1 MKDISKFI
9 GKLLFYAM
17 AIALSVYAASRTLDF
32 VSGTLPADKQMIGY
46 LALFATTGGALAWLM
61 VFLNNSEG
69 IGQKGIALLMV
80 VVDLVGEFAI
90 FTVETIRGAS
100 QSGMVTTINPEQ
112 VQTTI
117 IGMSVLIAA
126 NILAIFAYHILDV
139 ENMEALELS
148 LADAVVKSEIL
159 KAKKAKA
166 KSLAKTIADAEAD
179 KFGEEQLALDRSD
192 PETESELM
200 SKVKGLFGQDA
211 EVAPEKQEYEAS
223 TEEVGLVHAYR
234 PGHENKAFCGIK
246 DPKHTTYLKDEV
258 TCHKCN
264 QILESE
270 KVTPADDVAEKEQAE
285 AETFHDTEVIQQTQ
299 NGGKDGG
306 YIPVE

>member
-117 IGMSVLIAA
+117 IGMSALIAA

-179 KFGEEQLALDRSD
+179 KFGEEQIALDRSN
-192 PETESELM
+192 PETESELLDT
-200 SKVKGLFGQDA
+200 VKKLFGKNA
-211 EVAPEKQEYEAS
+211 KVTPEKQEYEAS
-223 TEEVGLVHAYR
+223 TKKVNLVHASKQGFFNVSLCGVQN
-234 PGHENKAFCGIK
+234 PVTSIFKKELTCKTCIELLEEKENK
-246 DPKHTTYLKDEV
+246 
-258 TCHKCN
+258 
-264 QILESE
+264 
-270 KVTPADDVAEKEQAE
+270 EKEQAE